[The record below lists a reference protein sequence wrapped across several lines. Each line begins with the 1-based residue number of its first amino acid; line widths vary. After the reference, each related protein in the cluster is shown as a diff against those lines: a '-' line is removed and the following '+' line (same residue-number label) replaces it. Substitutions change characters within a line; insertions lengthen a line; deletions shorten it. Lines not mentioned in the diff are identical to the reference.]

1 MAAADSIIANVILRV
16 TIGYER
22 QSPDEVPCNGVH
34 GGIDHRGTTAVASI
48 STRASRST
56 SRTIWTSAIAG

>member
-1 MAAADSIIANVILRV
+1 MAAADSTMTNVILRAI
-16 TIGYER
+16 IGNER

-34 GGIDHRGTTAVASI
+34 GGINHRGTTAVASI
-48 STRASRST
+48 STRACGST